1 MDVMYNYSKAKI
13 KSSLEI
19 DKIMKKLENTY
30 QDASLIKKA
39 LLGDASDKEQQV
51 LEQRLSMHPEL
62 KAVYEKLQDSEEL
75 KDAFNKYKKYSSEK
89 AYEHFLQQ
97 IQQKENSSAGKI
109 HRIRTWW
116 YAAAAMVVLGVGIS
130 FYAINHYQAVEESQA
145 RIAQI
150 KPGSKQAVLTLPD
163 GSTIDVQKKDINVIV
178 DGVQVK
184 YKEGV
189 LSYEPTV
196 TTQHEEK
203 NVEEKPVKSNELII
217 PRGGENTVILADGT
231 TVHLNAGSKL
241 TYPVRFAGKRRVVAL
256 EGEAYFEV
264 VQDESHPFVVQ
275 THLGE
280 VMVLGTAFNVN
291 AYTNASVC
299 YTTLVRGKV
308 QFSAPNVGTVTLQP
322 GEQAVVSANGTE
334 KRTVDLDE
342 YIGWVNGVYNF
353 KNRSLGEIME
363 TFERW
368 YDIQVYY
375 ETPDLRDITYS
386 GSLKRYGAVN
396 SFLDALELTGDL
408 TYKISGR
415 KVLIYDGMK
424 E

>member
-75 KDAFNKYKKYSSEK
+75 KDAFNKYKEYSSEK

-97 IQQKENSSAGKI
+97 IQQKENSSGGKI

-130 FYAINHYQAVEESQA
+130 FYAVNHYQAVEESQA

-184 YKEGV
+184 YNKGV
-189 LSYEPTV
+189 LSYRPTV
-196 TTQHEEK
+196 TTQQHEEE
-203 NVEEKPVKSNELII
+203 NVDESPVKSNELVI
-217 PRGGENTVILADGT
+217 PRGGENTVLLADGT

-241 TYPVRFAGKRRVVAL
+241 LYPVRFVGKRR
-256 EGEAYFEV
+256 EV
-264 VQDESHPFVVQ
+264 
-275 THLGE
+275 T
-280 VMVLGTAFNVN
+280 VLGTAFNIN
-291 AYTNASVC
+291 AYNDADAC
-299 YTTLVRGKV
+299 YTTLVYGKV
-308 QFSAPNVGTVTLQP
+308 NFSTPDQNTITLAP
-322 GEQAVVSANGTE
+322 GEQAVASSRGIE
-334 KRTVDLDE
+334 KRAVDVNE
-342 YIGWVNGVYNF
+342 YIGWAQGVYVFNN
-353 KNRSLGEIME
+353 KRLGDIMK

-368 YDIQVYY
+368 YDVHVYY
-375 ETPDLRDITYS
+375 EKESLRDLTYS
-386 GSLKRYGAVN
+386 GDLQRYGTIN
-396 SFLDALELTGDL
+396 TFLNALELTGDI
-408 TYKISGR
+408 YYRINGR
-415 KVLIYDGMK
+415 NILIY
-424 E
+424 ENE

>member
-75 KDAFNKYKKYSSEK
+75 KDAFNKYKEYSSEK

-97 IQQKENSSAGKI
+97 IQQKENSSGGKI

-130 FYAINHYQAVEESQA
+130 FYAVNHYQAVEESQA

-184 YKEGV
+184 YNKGV
-189 LSYEPTV
+189 LSYRPTV
-196 TTQHEEK
+196 TTQQHE
-203 NVEEKPVKSNELII
+203 
-217 PRGGENTVILADGT
+217 
-231 TVHLNAGSKL
+231 
-241 TYPVRFAGKRRVVAL
+241 
-256 EGEAYFEV
+256 
-264 VQDESHPFVVQ
+264 
-275 THLGE
+275 
-280 VMVLGTAFNVN
+280 
-291 AYTNASVC
+291 
-299 YTTLVRGKV
+299 
-308 QFSAPNVGTVTLQP
+308 
-322 GEQAVVSANGTE
+322 
-334 KRTVDLDE
+334 
-342 YIGWVNGVYNF
+342 
-353 KNRSLGEIME
+353 
-363 TFERW
+363 
-368 YDIQVYY
+368 
-375 ETPDLRDITYS
+375 
-386 GSLKRYGAVN
+386 
-396 SFLDALELTGDL
+396 
-408 TYKISGR
+408 
-415 KVLIYDGMK
+415 
-424 E
+424 